1 MHSPSRDEATR
12 GATGRS
18 LAGRIALIGLSAL
31 VALFV
36 FDAVVAYRDAR
47 ETVYAAHDRGL
58 RAALGLMRSTAIE
71 PRALLQLLAETLE
84 TQVDEVRF
92 AVVDAQGATLAGE
105 RDLPY
110 ARPDPGER
118 LRFANGHHRGNPVRV
133 AALRVEPGADATT
146 EAAAILVVAEST
158 RVRVEGVH
166 RLVALE
172 LRRHLA
178 TAVVGILLGWLWV
191 RAVRRE
197 VRAPTAALAE
207 RDAEDM
213 SPLATDE
220 VSREFRPLVE
230 AINGHLGRL
239 AGLLEASRRFAADVA
254 HQLRTPLTLLGAQA
268 QYALREG
275 DPAKLRVAIEGIA
288 GASRGAQ
295 RLCNQMLTLS
305 RIEAA
310 RGAIGEGVRIDVGAL
325 LRETA
330 LDLSVLAIEK
340 RIDLAYED
348 AGDIVHVLGNEIML
362 HELFSNLIDNA
373 LRYTPREG
381 RVRIGCGISEPGVVE
396 IAIVDSGAGVPA
408 EIRDTVFQRFHR
420 RLDRQA
426 GGGSGLGLAI
436 AHQIALVHRGSI
448 TLGDLPDDGGFVVR
462 VRLPIADEAVSG
474 VPKGS

>member
-1 MHSPSRDEATR
+1 MRSPSRDDA
-12 GATGRS
+12 APSPVGRS
-18 LAGRIALIGLSAL
+18 LAGRVALIGFSAL
-31 VALFV
+31 VALFA
-36 FDAVVAYRDAR
+36 FDAIVAHRDAR

-58 RAALGLMRSTAIE
+58 RVALGLMKSTDVAPE
-71 PRALLQLLAETLE
+71 ALVERLAESLE
-84 TQVDEVRF
+84 AQADEVHF
-92 AVVDAQGATLAGE
+92 AVIDAHGVTLAGE

-110 ARPDPGER
+110 PRPDAGER
-118 LRFANGHHRGNPVRV
+118 LRFANGHLRGNPVRV
-133 AALRVEPGADATT
+133 AALDVAGETTARPG
-146 EAAAILVVAEST
+146 AAILVAAEST
-158 RVRVEGVH
+158 RVRVEAVG
-166 RLVALE
+166 RLVFRE

-178 TAVVGILLGWLWV
+178 TAVAAILLGWLWI

-197 VRAPTAALAE
+197 VRVASDALVGRE
-207 RDAEDM
+207 AEDM
-213 SPLATDE
+213 TPLATDE

-230 AINGHLGRL
+230 AINGHLARL
-239 AGLLEASRRFAADVA
+239 AGLHEASRRFAADVA

-275 DPAKLRVAIEGIA
+275 DPAKLRAAIEGITT
-288 GASRGAQ
+288 ASRSAQ

-310 RGAIGEGVRIDVGAL
+310 RGAMAEGVRIDLGAL

-348 AGDIVHVLGNEIML
+348 GGETVLVLGNEIML

-381 RVRIGCGISEPGVVE
+381 QVRIGLSTRGDTAE
-396 IAIVDSGAGVPA
+396 ITVADSGAGIPA
-408 EIRDTVFQRFHR
+408 EVRDTLFQRFHR

-436 AHQIALVHRGSI
+436 AHQIAVVHRGAI
-448 TLGDLPDDGGFVVR
+448 TLDDLPDGGGFVVR
-462 VRLPIADEAVSG
+462 VRLPIADEAPSG
-474 VPKGS
+474 LPKGS

>member
-1 MHSPSRDEATR
+1 MRSPSKDDA
-12 GATGRS
+12 APLPVGRS
-18 LAGRIALIGLSAL
+18 LAGRVALVGLTAL

-58 RAALGLMRSTAIE
+58 RAALGLLKSTPVE
-71 PRALLQLLAETLE
+71 PDALVERLAEALE
-84 TQVDEVRF
+84 AQVDEVHF
-92 AVVDAQGATLAGE
+92 AVIDAHGVTLAGE

-110 ARPDPGER
+110 ARPDVGER
-118 LRFANGHHRGNPVRV
+118 LRFTNGHLRGNPVRV
-133 AALRVEPGADATT
+133 AALLVEGEAT
-146 EAAAILVVAEST
+146 ARRGAAIVVAAEST
-158 RVRVEGVH
+158 RVRAEAVG
-166 RLVALE
+166 RLVFRE

-178 TAVVGILLGWLWV
+178 TAAVAVLLGWLWI

-197 VRAPTAALAE
+197 VRVAADGLARRE
-207 RDAEDM
+207 AEDM
-213 SPLATDE
+213 TPLATEE
-220 VSREFRPLVE
+220 VSREFRPLVD
-230 AINGHLGRL
+230 AINGHLARL

-268 QYALREG
+268 QYALRET
-275 DPAKLRVAIEGIA
+275 DPAKLREAIEGITN
-288 GASRGAQ
+288 ASRSAQ

-310 RGAIGEGVRIDVGAL
+310 RGAMAEGVRIDLGAL

-340 RIDLAYED
+340 RIDLGYED
-348 AGDIVHVLGNEIML
+348 GGEEVSVLGNEIML

-381 RVRIGCGISEPGVVE
+381 RVRIILATLGDIAEISV
-396 IAIVDSGAGVPA
+396 ADSGAGISA
-408 EIRDTVFQRFHR
+408 EVRETVFQRFHR

-436 AHQIALVHRGSI
+436 AHQIAVVHRGSI
-448 TLGDLPDDGGFVVR
+448 ALDDLPDGGGFVVR
-462 VRLPIADEAVSG
+462 VRLPIAGEPVAG
-474 VPKGS
+474 PPKGS

>member
-1 MHSPSRDEATR
+1 MRSASRGDTVH
-12 GATGRS
+12 TPIGRS
-18 LAGRIALIGLSAL
+18 LTGRVALIGLSAL
-31 VALFV
+31 VALFT
-36 FDAVVAYRDAR
+36 FDAIVAYRDAR

-58 RAALGLMRSTAIE
+58 RAALGLMKSTAVE
-71 PRALLQLLAETLE
+71 PDALVRRLAEALE
-84 TQVDEVRF
+84 AEVDEVHF
-92 AVVDAQGATLAGE
+92 AVIGAHGVTLAGE

-110 ARPDPGER
+110 ARPDATER
-118 LRFANGHHRGNPVRV
+118 LRFTNGHLLGDPVRV
-133 AALRVEPGADATT
+133 AALFVEGETPARGDAT
-146 EAAAILVVAEST
+146 ILVAAEST
-158 RVRVEGVH
+158 RVRVEAVG
-166 RLVALE
+166 RLVFRE

-178 TAVVGILLGWLWV
+178 TALVALLLGWLWI

-197 VRAPTAALAE
+197 VRTAADALAE
-207 RDAEDM
+207 REAEDM
-213 SPLATDE
+213 TPLATDE

-230 AINGHLGRL
+230 AINGHLARL

-275 DPAKLRVAIEGIA
+275 DPVKLREAIEGIA
-288 GASRGAQ
+288 TASRSAQ

-310 RGAIGEGVRIDVGAL
+310 RGAMAEGVRIDLGAL

-330 LDLSVLAIEK
+330 LDLSMLAIEK

-348 AGDIVHVLGNEIML
+348 AGEVVFVLGHEIML

-381 RVRIGCGISEPGVVE
+381 RVRITLDRREEGF
-396 IAIVDSGAGVPA
+396 A
-408 EIRDTVFQRFHR
+408 EISVADDGPGIPPEIRETVFQRFHR
-420 RLDRQA
+420 RLDRQG

-448 TLGDLPDDGGFVVR
+448 AFDDVAGDCGFVVR
-462 VRLPIADEAVSG
+462 VRLPVVGDPLEATS
-474 VPKGS
+474 KGS